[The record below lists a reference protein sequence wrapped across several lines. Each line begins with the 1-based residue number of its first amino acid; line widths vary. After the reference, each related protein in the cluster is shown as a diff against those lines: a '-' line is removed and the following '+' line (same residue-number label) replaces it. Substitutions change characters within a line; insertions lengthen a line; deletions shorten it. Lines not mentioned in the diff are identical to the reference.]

1 MATRAVFSEHDS
13 EPVRGLPAVLPEG
26 ERVLLQ
32 GAPDWRSLALN
43 AYQVRTLAYYF
54 GAIVL
59 ARGIYLVSTGSS
71 IGDALQGCV
80 GPAVFSL
87 IGLGLLTGVAA
98 LAARSTLYTI
108 TNRRI
113 VLRQGIALSSSLNL
127 PLGKLHSANL
137 RDRGDG
143 SGDIALVL
151 LPDERVSYLWLWPH
165 VRTLRITR
173 PQPMLRSLTD
183 VQEAGRILSRAFAAV
198 VSRSNV
204 TVDDTTL
211 QSPHGSN
218 VVTAE
223 GQA

>member
-26 ERVLLQ
+26 ERVLWQ

-43 AYQVRTLAYYF
+43 AYHVRTLAYYF

-127 PLGKLHSANL
+127 PLVKLHSANL
-137 RDRGDG
+137 RHRGDG

-151 LPDERVSYLWLWPH
+151 LPEERVSYLWLWPH
-165 VRTLRITR
+165 VRTLRMTR

-198 VSRSNV
+198 VSRSHI
-204 TVDDTTL
+204 TVD
-211 QSPHGSN
+211 QAQPQHSAG
-218 VVTAE
+218 VVAVE

>member
-1 MATRAVFSEHDS
+1 
-13 EPVRGLPAVLPEG
+13 
-26 ERVLLQ
+26 
-32 GAPDWRSLALN
+32 
-43 AYQVRTLAYYF
+43 
-54 GAIVL
+54 
-59 ARGIYLVSTGSS
+59 
-71 IGDALQGCV
+71 V

-127 PLGKLHSANL
+127 PLVKLHSANL

-151 LPDERVSYLWLWPH
+151 LPGERVSYLWLWPH
-165 VRTLRITR
+165 VRSLRITR

-183 VQEAGRILSRAFAAV
+183 ANEAGRILSRAFAAV
-198 VSRSNV
+198 VSRSSV
-204 TVDDTTL
+204 TVDV
-211 QSPHGSN
+211 SPSQYEAG
-218 VVTAE
+218 VMTAE